1 MWGWSMGKKSIEK
14 QILFIDVKKLTFS
27 FVLGFS
33 QELVAKRHFMTVVHR
48 ESIKILAPLTIGFFL
63 CTILPYSGASILGF
77 IFFFGIVFSL
87 YFFRDPDRSM
97 PLDPNIIVAPADGK
111 IVNVDEVEAPFG
123 LGKRK
128 RIAIF
133 LSVFDVH
140 INRMPTDGTIEKIEY
155 FPGRFLDVRDPQAS
169 LLNEHTNWKIQS
181 PQGIVVVRQIAGLIA
196 RRIVAWAPVGSQI
209 PRGEK
214 IGMIHFG
221 SRTEIFLP
229 LDCEI
234 LVKEGDY
241 AHGISTTLAQWKK

>member
-1 MWGWSMGKKSIEK
+1 
-14 QILFIDVKKLTFS
+14 
-27 FVLGFS
+27 
-33 QELVAKRHFMTVVHR
+33 MTVVHR
-48 ESIKILAPLTIGFFL
+48 ESSKILIPLFIGFL
-63 CTILPYSGASILGF
+63 LSCLLPYSGASLLAF
-77 IFFFGIVFSL
+77 LFFFLILFSL
-87 YFFRDPDRSM
+87 YFFRDPERTM
-97 PLDPNIIVAPADGK
+97 PLDPQIIVAPADGK

-140 INRMPTDGTIEKIEY
+140 INRMPTDGTIEKIDY

-181 PQGIVVVRQIAGLIA
+181 PHGTVVVRQIAGLIA
-196 RRIVAWAPVGSQI
+196 RRIVAWAPVGSHV
-209 PRGEK
+209 PRGDK

-241 AHGISTTLAQWKK
+241 AFGISTPLAQWKK